1 MNESADLDLKEQLA
15 RIDQAREEALK
26 FSAEQH
32 KLAAETL
39 KLGAEQNKLGAEQ
52 LKMTTE
58 ALKLGAEEHKLREE
72 ELKLRRDRGLA
83 PWLAV
88 VAISGGVGGIIA
100 GVTAILHL
108 VGKVP

>member
-1 MNESADLDLKEQLA
+1 MSESADLDLKEQLA

-32 KLAAETL
+32 KLTQETL
-39 KLGAEQNKLGAEQ
+39 KYGAEQQKL
-52 LKMTTE
+52 M
-58 ALKLGAEEHKLREE
+58 AEERKLFEE
-72 ELKLRRDRGLA
+72 ALKLRRDRGLA

-108 VGKVP
+108 AGKLP

>member
-1 MNESADLDLKEQLA
+1 MSESEDLDLKEQLA

-32 KLAAETL
+32 KLAVEQQ
-39 KLGAEQNKLGAEQ
+39 KLMAEQ
-52 LKMTTE
+52 LKLTQE
-58 ALKLGAEEHKLREE
+58 ALKF
-72 ELKLRRDRGLA
+72 RRDRVLA

-108 VGKVP
+108 AGKLP

>member
-1 MNESADLDLKEQLA
+1 MSESADLDLKEQLA

-39 KLGAEQNKLGAEQ
+39 KLGAEQNK
-52 LKMTTE
+52 MTAE
-58 ALKLGAEEHKLREE
+58 ALKLGVEEHKLREE

-108 VGKVP
+108 AGKLP